1 MDYLHWWTSLEV
13 QWQRAFG
20 EVFFMHSTIPSEEEA
35 ERLFSTEVLRFAGPG
50 AAYANMDFQLHNL
63 SGLRALKQL
72 KILVV
77 THHDIRTLDDLKD
90 ITGLKSL
97 FIFNNVIDSLKGIE
111 QMKDLEQLYAHC
123 NHIHNLQPVS
133 GLTNLRELYVHYNQ
147 LENLSGLT
155 AEHSEKLHTFY
166 CKPNDKLKQKELIHT
181 EINLGIRCKSL

>member
-1 MDYLHWWTSLEV
+1 MSTQALSAAGGSHPHSNMQPYIVLNFYIATSRHIPQPILIMDYLHWWTSLEV

-90 ITGLKSL
+90 ITGLKKL
-97 FIFNNVIDSLKGIE
+97 I
-111 QMKDLEQLYAHC
+111 
-123 NHIHNLQPVS
+123 
-133 GLTNLRELYVHYNQ
+133 YV
-147 LENLSGLT
+147 
-155 AEHSEKLHTFY
+155 
-166 CKPNDKLKQKELIHT
+166 
-181 EINLGIRCKSL
+181 